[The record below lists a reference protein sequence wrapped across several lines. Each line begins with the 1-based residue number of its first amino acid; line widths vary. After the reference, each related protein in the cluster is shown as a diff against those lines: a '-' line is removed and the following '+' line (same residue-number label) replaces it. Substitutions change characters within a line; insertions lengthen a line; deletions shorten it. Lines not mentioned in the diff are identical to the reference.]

1 MSLEEKRNLNGNIPL
16 EDHIHIIMETVRK
29 IKQSDTNKIAK
40 IESCLD
46 MMVDLAVI
54 ILDYR
59 GYQYLQSEKKSCIR
73 IALLSILEI
82 WLCNDESITKTIY
95 RRAQDNGDVDK
106 VLEQGFRRAEAILR
120 DNIALQN
127 EQAKM
132 EGIAY
137 KRMPYKKNSK
147 TLYDL
152 VDLAFM
158 EKYADGINGI
168 YDQIYY
174 NKDSMN
180 KDNGTVLEK
189 WCEAYDN
196 LNKLSKKILDIK
208 NNYKELFY
216 SKKNSSIN
224 TDEALSYISTF
235 LFFIKFEKTHR
246 PIYVARL
253 AKYIQENGYS
263 VDDINMDVLQI
274 SLNRYKTN
282 QIVLTN
288 SSALF
293 FGYDE
298 NFSMLFKKNAELVN
312 CYNEIVLMR
321 RKLIDDI
328 LLLFNKYVGFS
339 FLDKCKE
346 DDIRYAVQYITNLT
360 SVDELFEPVVV
371 KATDAQHIKNIQSIY
386 NSDIFKQEC
395 MQQTRKK
402 LRKKRKLRNIKYN
415 QPPKGK
421 YNKHNP

>member
-1 MSLEEKRNLNGNIPL
+1 
-16 EDHIHIIMETVRK
+16 
-29 IKQSDTNKIAK
+29 
-40 IESCLD
+40 
-46 MMVDLAVI
+46 
-54 ILDYR
+54 
-59 GYQYLQSEKKSCIR
+59 
-73 IALLSILEI
+73 
-82 WLCNDESITKTIY
+82 
-95 RRAQDNGDVDK
+95 
-106 VLEQGFRRAEAILR
+106 
-120 DNIALQN
+120 
-127 EQAKM
+127 
-132 EGIAY
+132 
-137 KRMPYKKNSK
+137 
-147 TLYDL
+147 
-152 VDLAFM
+152 
-158 EKYADGINGI
+158 
-168 YDQIYY
+168 
-174 NKDSMN
+174 
-180 KDNGTVLEK
+180 
-189 WCEAYDN
+189 
-196 LNKLSKKILDIK
+196 
-208 NNYKELFY
+208 
-216 SKKNSSIN
+216 
-224 TDEALSYISTF
+224 
-235 LFFIKFEKTHR
+235 
-246 PIYVARL
+246 
-253 AKYIQENGYS
+253 
-263 VDDINMDVLQI
+263 MDVLQI
-274 SLNRYKTN
+274 TLNRYKTN

-360 SVDELFEPVVV
+360 SVDELFEPVEV